1 MTGGDQGDAAAPGAD
16 RTGAADAAPG
26 VSDTLH
32 RLGDEGRA
40 TLRAG
45 RDTLRA
51 LRVLLAADFALARA
65 ALTRAA
71 VCVALA
77 VTFGGS
83 AWLLLMAA
91 LIAALQ
97 ARGLS
102 WLGALLLAALLS
114 LAVTAAAAWGA
125 VRYFGHTGMQASR
138 RQFSRMGL
146 DALEDLLGGLDEAA
160 ATAPP
165 PAAAPQDATASDGE
179 PRP

>member
-1 MTGGDQGDAAAPGAD
+1 MTGGHQGDTTAPGAD
-16 RTGAADAAPG
+16 RTGADAASPG
-26 VSDTLH
+26 VSQTLH
-32 RLGDEGRA
+32 RLGEEGRA

-45 RDTLRA
+45 RATLRA

-65 ALTRAA
+65 AATRAA

-97 ARGLS
+97 ALGLS

-114 LAVTAAAAWGA
+114 LAATAAAAWGA

-138 RQFSRMGL
+138 RQLSRLGL
-146 DALEDLLGGLDEAA
+146 DALEDLLGGLDEAEA
-160 ATAPP
+160 PAPP
-165 PAAAPQDATASDGE
+165 PSAAPQDGTARNGE

>member
-16 RTGAADAAPG
+16 GTGAVNAAPG

-97 ARGLS
+97 VLGLS

-138 RQFSRMGL
+138 RQLSRLGL
-146 DALEDLLGGLDEAA
+146 NALEDLLGGLDDDAA
-160 ATAPP
+160 RAPSPAAPAPP
-165 PAAAPQDATASDGE
+165 RDREPQA
-179 PRP
+179 